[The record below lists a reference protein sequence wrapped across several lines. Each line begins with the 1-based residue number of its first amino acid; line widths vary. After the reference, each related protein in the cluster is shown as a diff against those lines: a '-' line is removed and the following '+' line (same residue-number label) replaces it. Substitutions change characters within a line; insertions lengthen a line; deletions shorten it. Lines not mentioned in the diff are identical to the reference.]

1 MSRTKLNKNPTDY
14 KILKTLYNDYF
25 DDFIDFDLSN
35 PQRSAKMYV
44 PISFDRLERE
54 LGANKSIIFGRLYYH
69 LNKKYSYIND
79 NGSRVDLFLL
89 GLNKEKH
96 LIQFAL
102 LSSILANL
110 KDNRRHHLWPI
121 YISAFAV
128 LVSVTSIIFNVN

>member
-14 KILKTLYNDYF
+14 KILKTIYNDYYN
-25 DDFIDFDLSN
+25 DFIDFNPSN
-35 PQRSAKMYV
+35 AQRSVKMYV
-44 PISFDRLERE
+44 PISFDRLEHK

-69 LNKKYSYIND
+69 LNKKYSYKND

-96 LIQFAL
+96 LIQFAM

-110 KDNRRHHLWPI
+110 QDNRRHHLWPI

-128 LVSVTSIIFNVN
+128 LVSLISLFF